1 MEILHRD
8 DLPLGGFAGLRE
20 HRLVMG
26 SKVYGDHREPG
37 TWDGIGDF
45 VYLADARFLPKGET
59 RLHSHREIDV
69 ISVMVEGRIAHEG
82 SLKHGQEMSDTD
94 IQVQR
99 AGGEGFS
106 HNEVNPDDTENRMIQ
121 LWVLPER
128 SGEPAGYK
136 FYRSKP
142 GGMTRVYGGSTDE
155 DETFASDTLIE
166 VGLLEAGQNASISGP
181 YLAYLTRGSGLVN
194 GTPVIDGDLIR
205 GEDLAFVATED
216 AQLIV
221 VHATQ

>member
-1 MEILHRD
+1 
-8 DLPLGGFAGLRE
+8 
-20 HRLVMG
+20 
-26 SKVYGDHREPG
+26 
-37 TWDGIGDF
+37 
-45 VYLADARFLPKGET
+45 
-59 RLHSHREIDV
+59 
-69 ISVMVEGRIAHEG
+69 
-82 SLKHGQEMSDTD
+82 MSDSN
-94 IQVQR
+94 IQVQC

-128 SGEPAGYK
+128 SGESAGYK
-136 FYRSKP
+136 FYQPKP
-142 GGMTRVYGGSTDE
+142 GGMTRVYDGSTDQN
-155 DETFASDTLIE
+155 ETFASDTLID
-166 VGLLEAGQNASISGP
+166 VGLLEADQKASISGR

-221 VHATQ
+221 VHSMQ